1 MADHTVTRSAHETLT
16 AATIDTVTVS
26 DPQVDVAVTNR
37 GGSDE
42 IYFTIDGS
50 APTVGGENTFV
61 LPAAVCSRVVSSDK
75 FNTATPVVKL
85 ISSGTPAY
93 SVESL

>member
-1 MADHTVTRSAHETLT
+1 MAEYTVQRSAHQTLS
-16 AATIDTVTVS
+16 ASEIDTVTVTE
-26 DPQVDVAVTNR
+26 PQIDIELTNR
-37 GGSDE
+37 TGTSE

-50 APTVGGENTFV
+50 DPTVGGESCFV

-75 FNTATPVVKL
+75 FNTPTALIKL
-85 ISSGTPAY
+85 ISAGAEAY

>member
-1 MADHTVTRSAHETLT
+1 MASYTVTRSAHETL
-16 AATIDTVTVS
+16 AATTEDDVTIT

-37 GGSDE
+37 SGSAE

-50 APTVGGENTFV
+50 TPTVGGENTFV
-61 LPAAVCSRVVSSDK
+61 LPAATCSREVSSDK

-85 ISSGTPAY
+85 ISTGTPDY